1 MKIFCDASGWNGIRS
16 MVGVRKGQ
24 KNITVSFE
32 ESFTVNKLEYFAVI
46 LGCMIADNGDE
57 VVSDSQ
63 LVVQQIKGEYK
74 VKNVGLFPLAQAA
87 KELIK
92 GKVLKLDWIPRMINR
107 ADKLI

>member
-1 MKIFCDASGWNGIRS
+1 MI
-16 MVGVRKGQ
+16 GVRKGQ

-32 ESFTVNKLEYFAVI
+32 EEFTVNRLEYMAVI

-57 VVSDSQ
+57 IASDSQ

-74 VKNVGLFPLAQAA
+74 VKNIGLFPLAQAA

-92 GKVLKLDWIPRMINR
+92 GKMLKLDWIPRMQNQ